1 MSAYADGFHGHTS
14 RCLHV
19 HEVLDGFFSVGFAN
33 VGLGTGSAVLVDP
46 LGVCIV
52 AAFP

>member
-1 MSAYADGFHGHTS
+1 MSAHADGFHGHTS

-19 HEVLDGFFSVGFAN
+19 HEVLDGFFTVGSVD
-33 VGLGTGSAVLVDP
+33 VGLGTGSAFPVDP
-46 LGVCIV
+46 LGECFV